1 MLELPPQLITKC
13 VTEKRAA
20 SRPAR
25 SGCPRKNPRSAS
37 GCRGGVSLSLGYLGR
52 HPPTHTPP
60 RRQGMVSLKLTAALS
75 SRLCSPRFPSS
86 PALTAPR
93 DRDT

>member
-25 SGCPRKNPRSAS
+25 SAAPERIPGLL
-37 GCRGGVSLSLGYLGR
+37 RGAEGG
-52 HPPTHTPP
+52 
-60 RRQGMVSLKLTAALS
+60 
-75 SRLCSPRFPSS
+75 FPSRWATWAGTSLPPPAPAPGDGVAETDRSTQLS
-86 PALTAPR
+86 PLLTPLPFLPC
-93 DRDT
+93 TNGSP

>member
-52 HPPTHTPP
+52 HPHTHPAPAPGDGVAETDRSTQLSPLLTPLP
-60 RRQGMVSLKLTAALS
+60 FLPCTNG
-75 SRLCSPRFPSS
+75 SP
-86 PALTAPR
+86 
-93 DRDT
+93 